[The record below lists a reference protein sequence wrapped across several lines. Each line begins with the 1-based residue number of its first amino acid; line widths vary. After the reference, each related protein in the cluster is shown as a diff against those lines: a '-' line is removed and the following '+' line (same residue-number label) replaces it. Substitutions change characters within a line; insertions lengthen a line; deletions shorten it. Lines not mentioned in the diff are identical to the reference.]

1 MSNLHITKQQSNKLE
16 GKKKYQPSNKEA
28 IENQLENVKHLIEE
42 ESMKPLIEQQ
52 TNRLEGEQN
61 VANKVPSLMLE
72 NTQPV
77 SEQMEDHLEQLLIN
91 EAAGENPLEKNMFA
105 TKGATEANHQVKED
119 QPLKIA
125 AIEEYQLEKDQPL
138 SQVEIIESPNEAFGE
153 TFVVSESYGETL
165 AATVITEEPDMKT
178 ENVGMDPKEA
188 DTDYSGA
195 APFSEDN
202 NNSKKEVASNAF
214 SIFNETNKKDESE
227 ARSEFSIGTEVIN
240 VDYLTSTDNSETTT
254 SILEAAHDEEVPKKL
269 FYDVPPK
276 TPVSKSSKSV
286 LEIGKSYR

>member
-52 TNRLEGEQN
+52 TNRLEG
-61 VANKVPSLMLE
+61 
-72 NTQPV
+72 
-77 SEQMEDHLEQLLIN
+77 
-91 EAAGENPLEKNMFA
+91 
-105 TKGATEANHQVKED
+105 
-119 QPLKIA
+119 
-125 AIEEYQLEKDQPL
+125 
-138 SQVEIIESPNEAFGE
+138 
-153 TFVVSESYGETL
+153 
-165 AATVITEEPDMKT
+165 PDMKT

-195 APFSEDN
+195 DPFSEDN
-202 NNSKKEVASNAF
+202 NKSKKEVASNAF